1 MITIGLVRIGN
12 EPVMRYLPDGKPV
25 LDLSLA
31 YNYGRKD
38 DSGNRPTQWV
48 NATLYGDRAQKLM
61 PYLGKGSQVLVALED
76 MHIDTY
82 QKRDGT
88 QGSSMKARIGNI
100 ELVSKPKEEKPAAS
114 TASINELD
122 DDIPF

>member
-100 ELVSKPKEEKPAAS
+100 ELVGKPKEEKPAAS